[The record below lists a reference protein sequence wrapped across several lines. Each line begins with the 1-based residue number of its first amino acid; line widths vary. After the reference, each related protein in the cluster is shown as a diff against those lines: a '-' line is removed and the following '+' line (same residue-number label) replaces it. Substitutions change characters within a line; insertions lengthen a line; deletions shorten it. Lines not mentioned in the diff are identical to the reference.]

1 MEDKVVYKQE
11 EGAGE
16 AMSPREKLVETA
28 AELFYRRGCHAVGID
43 TILAE
48 AGVAKMTLYRHFR
61 SKDELL
67 LAALRRMDERFRND
81 FMAAVE
87 RRAATPAAR
96 LDALFDV
103 VRDWVRG
110 KDFFGCPFI
119 NVTAE
124 FAAQD
129 DPVHAAA
136 AEHKRLALA
145 FIERLAAEAGAADPR
160 GLARALKVLLEGC
173 TVLAQVTGQ
182 SEFVDDAQLAGRLV
196 LREALRAGGPAPASG
211 AEGAVPPRPTP

>member
-1 MEDKVVYKQE
+1 
-11 EGAGE
+11 
-16 AMSPREKLVETA
+16 MSPRERLIETA
-28 AELFYRRGCHAVGID
+28 AELFYRHGCHAVGID

-61 SKDELL
+61 TKDELV

-124 FAAQD
+124 FAAHD
-129 DPVHAAA
+129 DPAHVAA
-136 AEHKRLALA
+136 AEHKRLALD
-145 FIERLAAEAGAADPR
+145 FIERLAAGAGAADPR

-182 SEFVDDAQLAGRLV
+182 SEFVDDAQLAARLV
-196 LREALRAGGPAPASG
+196 LREALRSD
-211 AEGAVPPRPTP
+211 PPGRTTAAKATPTPSPARRRAPRG

>member
-1 MEDKVVYKQE
+1 
-11 EGAGE
+11 
-16 AMSPREKLVETA
+16 MSPRERLIETA
-28 AELFYRRGCHAVGID
+28 AELFYRHGCHAIGID
-43 TILAE
+43 TILAR

-61 SKDELL
+61 SKDELV

-87 RRAATPAAR
+87 RRAATPAGR

-136 AEHKRLALA
+136 AEHKRLALD

-160 GLARALKVLLEGC
+160 ALARALTVLLEGC

-182 SEFVDDAQLAGRLV
+182 SEFVDDAQFAARLV
-196 LREALRAGGPAPASG
+196 LREGLTSDPPARATR
-211 AEGAVPPRPTP
+211 AERGSPPSAGRRRGR

>member
-1 MEDKVVYKQE
+1 
-11 EGAGE
+11 
-16 AMSPREKLVETA
+16 MSPREKLVETA
-28 AELFYRRGCHAVGID
+28 AALFYRYGCHAVGID
-43 TILAE
+43 TVLAE

-61 SKDELL
+61 SKDELV
-67 LAALRRMDERFRND
+67 LAALRRMDERFRNA

-87 RRAATPAAR
+87 RASDTPAGR

-110 KDFFGCPFI
+110 KDFYGCPFI

-124 FAAQD
+124 FAAHD
-129 DPVHAAA
+129 DPVHVAA
-136 AEHKRLALA
+136 AEHKRLALEY
-145 FIERLAAEAGAADPR
+145 IERLAAEAGAADAR

-182 SEFVDDAQLAGRLV
+182 PGFVDDAQQAARLV
-196 LREALRAGGPAPASG
+196 LREGLR
-211 AEGAVPPRPTP
+211 GAVPARAPRRLRRARA

>member
-1 MEDKVVYKQE
+1 
-11 EGAGE
+11 
-16 AMSPREKLVETA
+16 MSPREKLVETA
-28 AELFYRRGCHAVGID
+28 AALFYRHGCHAVGID
-43 TILAE
+43 TVLAE

-61 SKDELL
+61 SKDELV
-67 LAALRRMDERFRND
+67 LAALRRMDERFRNA

-87 RRAATPAAR
+87 RASDTPAGR

-110 KDFFGCPFI
+110 KDFYGCPFI

-124 FAAQD
+124 FAAHD
-129 DPVHAAA
+129 DPVHVAA
-136 AEHKRLALA
+136 AEHKRLALEY
-145 FIERLAAEAGAADPR
+145 IERLAAEAGAADAR

-182 SEFVDDAQLAGRLV
+182 PGFVDDAQQAARLV
-196 LREALRAGGPAPASG
+196 LQEGLR
-211 AEGAVPPRPTP
+211 GAVPARAPRRPRRART